1 MKYMGHKGR
10 VLKAIRAQVA
20 RFTNDAN
27 VLCDPF
33 CGSAV
38 VAWDLAEQFEKPV
51 IAGDLQSFATAR
63 AAAILMRTEALTDLS
78 FVEAWFQRANDR
90 IEQATQRLRIPPP
103 PSVDLKKKF
112 LLSRAAVLRARK
124 YVANTFRPNLSRS
137 ANTWPVTVAY
147 AGYYF
152 SIQQALALDALR
164 STLPEHG
171 GERAVALSALIAAA
185 SRCSASPGH
194 TAQPLGIK
202 KSSLPHVVDAWNRA
216 VFDYITEE
224 IKEVAPRHAR
234 MVGETK
240 VGSWETLIQSL
251 HAGDVAFCD
260 PPYSDVQ
267 YSRFYHVLET
277 LSRGI
282 RVSVSGSG
290 RNPPFAQR
298 PESDFSRKSRAKAEV
313 EKLMKLAS
321 DRHVRLVITFPVSR
335 QSNGLDAA
343 TFAGA
348 ARRYF
353 PHVDNEEVRSIF
365 SSLGG
370 NGENGAR
377 PAREERTERIIC
389 CYHD

>member
-10 VLKAIRAQVA
+10 ILKAIRAQVA
-20 RFTNDAN
+20 RFIKGAN

-63 AAAILMRTEALTDLS
+63 AAAVLTRTDPLTELG
-78 FVEAWFQRANDR
+78 FVEAWFRRANEQ
-90 IEQATQRLRIPPP
+90 IEQATQRLRIPPQ
-103 PSVDLKKKF
+103 PSVDLKNKF
-112 LLSRAAVLRARK
+112 LLSRAAVLGVRN
-124 YVANTFRPNLSRS
+124 YVVKTLGPHLSGTT
-137 ANTWPVTVAY
+137 NPWPVTAAY

-152 SIQQALALDALR
+152 SVQQALTLDALR
-164 STLPEHG
+164 STLPEQS
-171 GERAVALSALIAAA
+171 GERAVALAALIAAA

-202 KSSLPHVVDAWNRA
+202 KSSLPHVIEAWNRS
-216 VFDYITEE
+216 VFDYVTEE
-224 IKEVAPRHAR
+224 IEDIAPRHAR
-234 MVGETK
+234 MIGRAL
-240 VGSWETLIQSL
+240 VGSWEILIRSL
-251 HAGDVAFCD
+251 NAGDVAFCD
-260 PPYSDVQ
+260 PPYSDVH

-277 LSRGI
+277 LSRGV

-290 RNPPFAQR
+290 RNPPFSER
-298 PESDFSRKSRAKAEV
+298 PESEFSRKSKAKAEV

-321 DRHVRLVITFPVSR
+321 ERHIRLVITFPVSR

-343 TFAGA
+343 TFART

-353 PHVDNEEVRSIF
+353 THVDNEDVRSIF

-370 NGENGAR
+370 NGENGTR
-377 PAREERTERIIC
+377 PPRKERTERIIC
-389 CYHD
+389 CYQ